1 MKKGIIKLMKRLSAL
16 ALVII
21 LCAESFAAIVSD
33 NDGSAFITKAE
44 FDSLKNDF
52 QTQIDQYNTSIDA
65 KIDGAIAAYLAGIK
79 TTSTEASKI
88 LVDNYSDIKW
98 VRDYNVYGRWK
109 KWTTTAGYSSS
120 DLTNKWF
127 TPSLNEK
134 RMSFRNTGFSWYSIL
149 SQAWSLVVT
158 YLGINFVS
166 GNNGVAVA
174 ATTGWA
180 RESFSACP
188 VLILRARKDS
198 EGSYNIVKV
207 FNVYSMGVYG
217 VSSDHRFGASTGIQA
232 YQWGNNGAMVVT
244 SVDLLDKAS
253 TDIIKYKV
261 TNNGYYADSGGRFL
275 TGGTYTDTLTPA
287 NFPFP
292 AAWCDDEHNGGPTV
306 DKFDTAN
313 STPISTAYTAS
324 NYFNTG
330 CTWHSLDQLGNQN
343 TFLQNMMLGQD
354 NTQQVNV
361 GYSTNEGGE
370 RQEYDFSKSTTSGTI
385 NGTLTEANTL
395 NRYRLGSGGG
405 TDTNRATQMSKS
417 VTITVPHW
425 PTENLRDLTSGKFLH
440 NGQKLRFGEGVPLR
454 VDNQTIGYL
463 QISFDSSV
471 EGILSG
477 GKLSN
482 QDLRI
487 DLKKENFLSSATNW
501 VQGYKG
507 LVNPDSTSETLVT
520 FNGYRY
526 TTADGKIKLT
536 VPMKKDES
544 LWIRIAPW
552 DSTKGYCAKWSNLN
566 MTMNVN

>member
-1 MKKGIIKLMKRLSAL
+1 MNKGIRLVKKMVAL
-16 ALVII
+16 FLVLFLSI
-21 LCAESFAAIVSD
+21 ESFAAVVSD

-44 FDSLKNDF
+44 FDSLKNNF
-52 QTQIDQYNTSIDA
+52 QSQIDQYNISIDQ
-65 KIDGAIAAYLAGIK
+65 KIDGAIASYLAGIK
-79 TTSTEASKI
+79 TTSTESSKI
-88 LVDNYSDIKW
+88 LVDNYSDMIW
-98 VRDYNVYGRWK
+98 VNDYKVYGRWK
-109 KWTTTAGYSSS
+109 KWTSAAGYSSA
-120 DLTNKWF
+120 DMTKRWF

-134 RMSFRNTGFSWYSIL
+134 RMTFRNVGMSWYSIM
-149 SQAWSLVVT
+149 SQAWSLVVA
-158 YLGINFVS
+158 YLGININS
-166 GNNGVAVA
+166 GTNGVAVA

-180 RESFSACP
+180 RESFSAAP
-188 VLILRARKDS
+188 VLILRAVKDS
-198 EGSYNIVKV
+198 DESYNIVKV

-217 VSSDHRFGASTGIQA
+217 VSKDHRFEASTGIQA

-244 SVDLLDKAS
+244 SVDILDKES

-261 TNNGYYADSGGRFL
+261 TNNGYYSDTGSRFL

-287 NFPFP
+287 NFQFP

-313 STPISTAYTAS
+313 STPISTGYTAS
-324 NYFNTG
+324 NYFDTG
-330 CTWHSLDQLGNQN
+330 CTWHNLDQLSAQN
-343 TFLQNMMLGQD
+343 TFLQHMMLGQN

-361 GYSTNEGGE
+361 GYMVQEGGE

-395 NRYRLGSGGG
+395 TRYRLGSGGG
-405 TDTNRATQMSKS
+405 TDTNRATKMSKS

-425 PTENLRDLTSGKFLH
+425 PTENLSDLTSGKFLY
-440 NGQKLRFGEGVPLR
+440 NGQKLKYGQGVPLR
-454 VDNQTIGYL
+454 VDNQTIGYM

-471 EGILSG
+471 VGILSG
-477 GKLSN
+477 GAHSS

-487 DLKKENFLSSATNW
+487 DMRKEDFLTSTANW

-507 LVNPDSTSETLVT
+507 LVNPDATSEPLVT
-520 FNGYRY
+520 LNGYRY
-526 TTADGKIKLT
+526 TNTDGKVRLT

-552 DSTKGYCAKWSNLN
+552 TSDAGYSARWSNLS